1 MTFEKGDL
9 VGCKNKDAP
18 NAYVITEVVRE
29 QRFYFAFCIFNKSHR
44 FIVHDP
50 ENVFLICPKFDLNI
64 EPDSVMQNIS
74 TEMYDALD
82 KLFGFV
88 EENTDEKTK
97 KSDHTDE
104 KSGKSDLTDD

>member
-1 MTFEKGDL
+1 VTFKKGDL
-9 VGCKNKDAP
+9 VGCKDKDVP

-29 QRFYFAFCIFNKSHR
+29 HRFYFDYSIFSKGHM

-50 ENVFLICPKFDLNI
+50 ENVFLICPNFDVSI
-64 EPDSVMQNIS
+64 EPDPVMQSIN

-88 EENTDEKTK
+88 EEETDE
-97 KSDHTDE
+97 
-104 KSGKSDLTDD
+104 

>member
-1 MTFEKGDL
+1 MTFKKGDL
-9 VGCKNKDAP
+9 VGCKDKDVP

-29 QRFYFAFCIFNKSHR
+29 HRFYFAYSIFSRGHM

-50 ENVFLICPKFDLNI
+50 ENVYLICPNFDVSI
-64 EPDSVMQNIS
+64 EPDPVMQSIN

-88 EENTDEKTK
+88 EEETDE
-97 KSDHTDE
+97 
-104 KSGKSDLTDD
+104 

>member
-1 MTFEKGDL
+1 VTFKKGDL
-9 VGCKNKDAP
+9 VGCKDKDVP

-29 QRFYFAFCIFNKSHR
+29 HRFYFAYSIFSRGHM

-50 ENVFLICPKFDLNI
+50 ENVYLICPNFDVSI
-64 EPDSVMQNIS
+64 EPDPVMQSIN

-88 EENTDEKTK
+88 EEETDE
-97 KSDHTDE
+97 
-104 KSGKSDLTDD
+104 

>member
-1 MTFEKGDL
+1 MTFKKGDL
-9 VGCKNKDAP
+9 VGCKDKDVP

-29 QRFYFAFCIFNKSHR
+29 HRFYFAYSIFSRGHM

-50 ENVFLICPKFDLNI
+50 ENVFLICPNFDVSI
-64 EPDSVMQNIS
+64 EPDPVMQSIN

-88 EENTDEKTK
+88 EEETDE
-97 KSDHTDE
+97 
-104 KSGKSDLTDD
+104 

>member
-1 MTFEKGDL
+1 VTFKKGDL
-9 VGCKNKDAP
+9 VGCKDKNVP

-29 QRFYFAFCIFNKSHR
+29 HRFYFAYSIFSKGHV

-50 ENVFLICPKFDLNI
+50 ENVFLICPNFDVSI
-64 EPDSVMQNIS
+64 EPDPVMQSIN

-88 EENTDEKTK
+88 EEETDE
-97 KSDHTDE
+97 
-104 KSGKSDLTDD
+104 